1 MKKQGRL
8 WNSGRIEIDKGG
20 RDSVKKHLI
29 YSGKLLWVALALLGL
44 STVGGCG
51 NRNQIP
57 TETENLWGEE
67 AARAENAAGEEA
79 AGAENGAGE
88 SLAGAE
94 NGTGEGFTGA
104 DFPAEEAATEEDG
117 YAEAEYI
124 AALYRDLYDRAMEA
138 DTLGSLESLQA
149 IVGRLGE
156 NGYAAVDSEN
166 QVDMTGAERAE
177 AFCKAVEAGES
188 GELTVVVVAS
198 GGGFRKYDFRTEDGK
213 VDIVRGYY

>member
-1 MKKQGRL
+1 MAKCEKGFTPGGQRSILMKKQGRL

-166 QVDMTGAERAE
+166 QVDMTGA
-177 AFCKAVEAGES
+177 
-188 GELTVVVVAS
+188 
-198 GGGFRKYDFRTEDGK
+198 
-213 VDIVRGYY
+213 